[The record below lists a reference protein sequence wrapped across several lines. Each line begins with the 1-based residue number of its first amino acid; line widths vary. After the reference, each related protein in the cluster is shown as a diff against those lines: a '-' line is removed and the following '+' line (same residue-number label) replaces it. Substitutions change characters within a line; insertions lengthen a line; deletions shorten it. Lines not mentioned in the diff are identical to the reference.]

1 MPILTDGIRL
11 ARLKRSI
18 GRQHAETEDGNRP
31 LSPIEVARYMKEMQ
45 DDLSK
50 ESLQSSDTEIAKRLG
65 NINKTTGEPNS
76 TLVSDFL
83 GMLERPSER
92 YDLVWGW
99 GTEKAVKLGLK
110 IAWSMCRRL
119 GQYYGKKIITDEDY
133 GMMVSGILE
142 GKIPTSDA
150 IEILALKKKNPE
162 KSFED
167 CCKEISNLVPEIIT
181 STIFV
186 ADLDLDIITKI
197 NEKATNESKSVDEI
211 IEPILSKYFE
221 EDELEGFLLKSTY
234 IKIQFSEKGRKK
246 LDEVC
251 KKEKRTTGSIVNHIF
266 TKEGYGNE

>member
-18 GRQHAETEDGNRP
+18 GRQHADPRP
-31 LSPIEVARYMKEMQ
+31 LSPIEVAVYMKEMQ

-50 ESLQSSDTEIAKRLG
+50 ESLQSSENEIAKRLG
-65 NINKTTGEPNS
+65 CIKKIDGSPNP
-76 TLVSDFL
+76 TLVKDFL

-99 GTEKAVKLGLK
+99 GSEEAVKLKLK

-186 ADLDLDIITKI
+186 ADLGLDIITKI

-221 EDELEGFLLKSTY
+221 EDELEGFLLKSRY

-251 KKEKRTTGSIVNHIF
+251 KKEKQTTGSIVNHIF